1 MTDKRMKLVEPVLN
15 TIENDDIREFAVVL
29 LDSLPEYIWTVPAS
43 STGKYHPAYSLGDG
57 GLMRHQMAVVRFLN
71 FFFELEQY
79 NSKLTSR
86 EMDLMRVAGLV
97 HDGMKSGSQE
107 QFSNSKYTKF
117 EHPMLMAIKVRET
130 TGYLPENEL
139 EVIADSISKHMGQW
153 NTDKKSS
160 ITLPKPSDKFSRM
173 LHVADYL
180 ASRKSLTMDFDDY
193 VVAPPVK
200 TEWDES
206 YVMPFGKY
214 AGQKLIDVYK
224 VRPDYVEWMEKN
236 ISKPDVLNMIKLM
249 KKSLKNG
256 GSNEQVAN

>member
-1 MTDKRMKLVEPVLN
+1 MTDERMKLVEPVLN
-15 TIENDDIREFAVVL
+15 TIENEDIKEFAIVL
-29 LDSLPEYIWTVPAS
+29 LDNLPEYIWTVPAS

-107 QFSNSKYTKF
+107 QFSSNKYTKF
-117 EHPMLMAIKVRET
+117 EHPILMATKVRET

-139 EVIADSISKHMGQW
+139 ELIADVISKHMGQW

-180 ASRKSLTMDFDDY
+180 SSRKALTMDFDNY
-193 VVAPPVK
+193 VATPVAK
-200 TEWDES
+200 TTWDEN
-206 YVMPFGKY
+206 YVMPFGRH
-214 AGQKLIDVYK
+214 AGQKMIDVYNK
-224 VRPDYVEWMEKN
+224 HPDYIAWCEEN
-236 ISKPDVLNMIKLM
+236 IKKPELLNMIKAM
-249 KKSLKNG
+249 KEALKNK
-256 GSNEQVAN
+256 E